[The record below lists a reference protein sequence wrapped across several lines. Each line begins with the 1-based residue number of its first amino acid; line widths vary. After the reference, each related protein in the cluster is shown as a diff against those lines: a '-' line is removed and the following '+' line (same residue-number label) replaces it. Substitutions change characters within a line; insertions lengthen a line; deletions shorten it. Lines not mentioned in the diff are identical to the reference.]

1 MPRLSLILPCFNEAA
16 NIRTTVEGVL
26 QWYSAAGIDGE
37 VIVVNDGSTDGTGS
51 ILASILQSASN
62 VHVVTH
68 AYNRGYGAAVV
79 SGLDAATGEIMG
91 FMDSDG
97 QFDPKDFSL
106 LLPLLDRA
114 SFVTGRRRHRADPF
128 MRKVNAKLFGF
139 LSFAILGIWVRDVN
153 CAMKLWKRDIWQ
165 TIRPRVATGALVNA
179 EMYFRLQRAG
189 LTYAQV
195 DVGHYPRK
203 FGTQTGAKLS
213 VILRMLGE
221 LWRLR
226 VAGGRV

>member
-1 MPRLSLILPCFNEAA
+1 MPSLSLILPCFNEAA
-16 NIRTTVEGVL
+16 NIRTAVEGVL

-37 VIVVNDGSTDGTGS
+37 VIAVNDGSLDTTGS
-51 ILASILQSASN
+51 ILSSLAAASPR
-62 VHVVTH
+62 VRVVTH
-68 AYNRGYGAAVV
+68 ERNRGYGAAVF
-79 SGLDAATGEIMG
+79 SGLDAARGEIMG

-114 SFVTGRRRHRADPF
+114 PFVTGRRRHRADPF

-139 LSFAILGIWVRDVN
+139 LSFVILGIWVRDVN
-153 CAMKLWKRDIWQ
+153 CAMKLWKREIWQ

-203 FGTQTGAKLS
+203 FGLQTGAKVS
-213 VILRMLGE
+213 VILRMLRE

-226 VAGGRV
+226 MAGG